1 MNEYWRLELQP
12 EIGFLDWRYL
22 AIIAGGLAVL
32 GLVLRIAFIERTHRD
47 IRNVLEKRVTQRT
60 RDLERAYSLTD
71 QVVNAVTEGIVVVGP
86 EGEAVFVNPA
96 ARVILGIDDSDL
108 DPPRICD
115 TFEEQHPEVHRVLR
129 EHFQHLD
136 GHETFTVSATVL
148 GRVRTFEISASS
160 MTRRSDHDLGG
171 VIYVFR
177 DVTEALTLLE
187 MKSRFVSIVSHEI
200 RTPLTSLSGSLDLL
214 DTGVLGPVPERAADM
229 ISVARHSTDR
239 LVRLVNDVLDLDR
252 LESDR
257 VLLEPTWQSTDDLM
271 VETLRT
277 LQPLAT
283 KGGVNLVRE
292 GGPYRIRVDHDRIV
306 QVMLNLV
313 QNAIKF
319 SPPSTTILVNV
330 SRNDDDIVFTIDDEG
345 RGIPPHQLERIF
357 EPFTQAD
364 SSDDRRHSGTGLGLT
379 ISRGIVR
386 RHGGRIWAENR
397 DPRGARLTFTIPF
410 EEESP

>member
-12 EIGFLDWRYL
+12 EIGFVDWRTL
-22 AIIAGGLAVL
+22 TIAAGGLAVI
-32 GLVLRIAFIERTHRD
+32 GLILRITSIERTHRD
-47 IRNVLEKRVTQRT
+47 IRNVLEKRVAQRT

-86 EGEAVFVNPA
+86 EGGAVFVNPA
-96 ARVILGIDDSDL
+96 ARIVLGIDEADL
-108 DPPRICD
+108 DPSRICD
-115 TFEEQHPEVHRVLR
+115 AFEEQHPDVHRILR
-129 EHFQHLD
+129 ENFQGLD
-136 GHETFTVSATVL
+136 GHETFTVSASVL
-148 GRVRTFEISASS
+148 GRQRTFEVSASS
-160 MTRRSDHDLGG
+160 MSRNSDHDLGG

-177 DVTEALTLLE
+177 DITEALTLLE

-214 DTGVLGPVPERAADM
+214 DTGVLGSVPERAADM
-229 ISVARHSTDR
+229 ISIARQSTDR

-271 VETLRT
+271 IETLRT
-277 LQPLAT
+277 MQPLAAER
-283 KGGVNLVRE
+283 GVALISQ

-306 QVMLNLV
+306 QVLLNLV

-319 SPPSTTILVNV
+319 SPPSTTVLVSV
-330 SRNDDDIVFTIDDEG
+330 ARSDVEIIFSVDDEG

-386 RHGGRIWAENR
+386 RHSGRIWAENR